1 MRKDHRS
8 KSEKG
13 QAWVIMAISV
23 TVLII
28 LMGFAID
35 SAILFSNY
43 TKLKRA
49 VDAAAVAAAN
59 QYKVKNGKLTDT
71 SAFDLSLLRDKMTE
85 SANEML
91 VMHDFDPTTIDLHLY
106 LCGDPDLDTLVPD
119 FYAKCPESQSPPA
132 LQESWFISRQMKMLR
147 PIFYISLESI
157 RSRSPPIPYPRPL
170 PSTWCLSSTPPNPW
184 VLIRGYDGI
193 FRSG

>member
-13 QAWVIMAISV
+13 QTWIIMAVAV
-23 TVLII
+23 TALII
-28 LMGFAID
+28 LLGFAID

-59 QYKVKNGKLTDT
+59 QYKVKNGKVTEAST
-71 SAFDLSLLRDKMTE
+71 FDLTLLRDKMTE

-91 VMHDFDPTTIDLHLY
+91 VMHDFDPATIDLHLY
-106 LCGDPDLDTLVPD
+106 ICGDPDLDTLVPD
-119 FYAKCPESQSPPA
+119 FYAKCPES
-132 LQESWFISRQMKMLR
+132 IT
-147 PIFYISLESI
+147 
-157 RSRSPPIPYPRPL
+157 PR
-170 PSTWCLSSTPPNPW
+170 SSTK
-184 VLIRGYDGI
+184 VGLH
-193 FRSG
+193 

>member
-71 SAFDLSLLRDKMTE
+71 STFDLSLLRDKMTE

-119 FYAKCPESQSPPA
+119 FYAKCPESQSPPGPPRKLVYIEA
-132 LQESWFISRQMKMLR
+132 DEDAPTYFLHLVGVNSIPITTNSISEAAPIDLVLVFDTSESMGVD
-147 PIFYISLESI
+147 
-157 RSRSPPIPYPRPL
+157 
-170 PSTWCLSSTPPNPW
+170 TP
-184 VLIRGYDGI
+184 GC
-193 FRSG
+193 